1 MARISSAFQKSL
13 RREEDRIDKKRK
25 ENREAFEKYREMRIK
40 NGDQVTAQDFQ
51 DYRMS
56 LAGGDNFML
65 QSMGPG
71 HMLEDMAKRTN
82 EQSLLTRTKEDADFA
97 ESQKDV

>member
-1 MARISSAFQKSL
+1 
-13 RREEDRIDKKRK
+13 
-25 ENREAFEKYREMRIK
+25 MRVK

-51 DYRMS
+51 NYRMS

-71 HMLEDMAKRTN
+71 HMLEGYG
-82 EQSLLTRTKEDADFA
+82 KEN
-97 ESQKDV
+97 